1 MKELPGSEAAGTE
14 GTDVQFTSSRQ
25 LAVLGLAAG
34 ADPAPLSETQ
44 LGSSGFQASDLWGVL
59 CPGATWP
66 ESDLNKT
73 TAQTCDFVLY
83 WTSSWFLHRAFS
95 FV

>member
-44 LGSSGFQASDLWGVL
+44 LGSSGFQASDPVG
-59 CPGATWP
+59 
-66 ESDLNKT
+66 
-73 TAQTCDFVLY
+73 
-83 WTSSWFLHRAFS
+83 RALS
-95 FV
+95 GGHLAGKRSE